1 MPSPKPLPD
10 PSLRPFP
17 DPNCT
22 VDHSPEMEKGEP
34 VTVDV
39 SQAEPST
46 GPHQPG
52 PHQPTPP
59 VEVPMIPG
67 YRILDEIA
75 HGGMGRVYAGHDQTL
90 DREVAIKT
98 LLPGANAER
107 FVTEAK
113 ITAKLPHPNIPPV
126 HAMGTLPDGM
136 PWLAMKLIRGQTL
149 AKLLKDRSN
158 PKDNQPRYI
167 QIFEPIAQAVGFAH
181 SRGIIHRDLKPL
193 NVMVGEFGEVQVMDW
208 GLAKDTTSRDRQGV
222 DSTAVADVSG
232 SLEHTAAG
240 AILGTP
246 GYMAPEQARGEV
258 VDQRA
263 DVFAL
268 GSILAAILTGKP
280 AFVGTSKLETF
291 QQSANADLTDALT
304 RLNTCGAE
312 AELIDLARRCLAASP
327 DQRPSN
333 GQVVANEVAA
343 YRASVEARLRQAETE
358 AAQAQVRAVEHA
370 KRRRQFVWAAGVV
383 MLTLTLGLVASLW
396 QMNRAIG
403 AEQRANR
410 NAEESERR
418 LGQVQRGNAILLAV
432 FQDLDIREQKQKKEP
447 LEAVLASRLVQAAR
461 ELEGE
466 AVGDA
471 LDVAALQTQLGR
483 TLVALGHA
491 RDAVPLL
498 EKAWGTRVASGGAD
512 RPESLQTLNVL
523 AVAYHASGHLDKA
536 LPLMEKCLQH
546 HQEALGADHRDT
558 LASLHNLAAGY
569 QEAGLLDKALSFHEE
584 ALRRSRAKLGYD
596 HPDTLASLNDLAV
609 TLDRAGQSARALP
622 LREEVV
628 RLRRAKLGPDHPDT
642 LSSMNNLALSYGNVG
657 DVDKAVQ
664 LHEEVL
670 QLQRAKLGRTTPT
683 RSEPL
688 ATSPWPFV
696 TLGSPT
702 APYRSTPSTSTTSAS
717 VPSRATPVS
726 PGG

>member
-208 GLAKDTTSRDRQGV
+208 G
-222 DSTAVADVSG
+222 
-232 SLEHTAAG
+232 
-240 AILGTP
+240 
-246 GYMAPEQARGEV
+246 
-258 VDQRA
+258 
-263 DVFAL
+263 
-268 GSILAAILTGKP
+268 
-280 AFVGTSKLETF
+280 
-291 QQSANADLTDALT
+291 
-304 RLNTCGAE
+304 
-312 AELIDLARRCLAASP
+312 
-327 DQRPSN
+327 
-333 GQVVANEVAA
+333 
-343 YRASVEARLRQAETE
+343 
-358 AAQAQVRAVEHA
+358 
-370 KRRRQFVWAAGVV
+370 
-383 MLTLTLGLVASLW
+383 
-396 QMNRAIG
+396 
-403 AEQRANR
+403 
-410 NAEESERR
+410 
-418 LGQVQRGNAILLAV
+418 
-432 FQDLDIREQKQKKEP
+432 
-447 LEAVLASRLVQAAR
+447 
-461 ELEGE
+461 
-466 AVGDA
+466 
-471 LDVAALQTQLGR
+471 
-483 TLVALGHA
+483 
-491 RDAVPLL
+491 
-498 EKAWGTRVASGGAD
+498 
-512 RPESLQTLNVL
+512 
-523 AVAYHASGHLDKA
+523 
-536 LPLMEKCLQH
+536 
-546 HQEALGADHRDT
+546 
-558 LASLHNLAAGY
+558 
-569 QEAGLLDKALSFHEE
+569 
-584 ALRRSRAKLGYD
+584 
-596 HPDTLASLNDLAV
+596 
-609 TLDRAGQSARALP
+609 
-622 LREEVV
+622 
-628 RLRRAKLGPDHPDT
+628 
-642 LSSMNNLALSYGNVG
+642 
-657 DVDKAVQ
+657 
-664 LHEEVL
+664 
-670 QLQRAKLGRTTPT
+670 
-683 RSEPL
+683 
-688 ATSPWPFV
+688 
-696 TLGSPT
+696 
-702 APYRSTPSTSTTSAS
+702 
-717 VPSRATPVS
+717 
-726 PGG
+726 